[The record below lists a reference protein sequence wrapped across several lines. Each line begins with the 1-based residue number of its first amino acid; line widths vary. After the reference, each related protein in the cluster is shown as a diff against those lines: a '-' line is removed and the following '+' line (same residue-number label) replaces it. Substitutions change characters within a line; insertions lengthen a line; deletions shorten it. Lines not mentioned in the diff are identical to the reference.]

1 MTFWW
6 EVIDLGEGV
15 IQRGEIVVGR
25 AEDDIMIV
33 LRANVSVHDF
43 IHMA

>member
-6 EVIDLGEGV
+6 EVIDLEEGL
-15 IQRGEIVVGR
+15 IQRGKIVVAR

-33 LRANVSVHDF
+33 LRANISVHDF